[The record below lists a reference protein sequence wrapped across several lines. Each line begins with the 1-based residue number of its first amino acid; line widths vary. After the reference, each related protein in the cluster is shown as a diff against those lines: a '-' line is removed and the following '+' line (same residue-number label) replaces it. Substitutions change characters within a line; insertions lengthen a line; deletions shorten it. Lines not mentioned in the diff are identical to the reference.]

1 MKIKIII
8 CEFYKTLKQNLQ
20 KGFKA
25 GVTKWDLLIFIWM
38 IYYLNLFYNNFVY
51 LEIFFYIF
59 FKLLLELWV

>member
-25 GVTKWDLLIFIWM
+25 GVTKWDLLIFI
-38 IYYLNLFYNNFVY
+38 
-51 LEIFFYIF
+51 
-59 FKLLLELWV
+59 